1 MRRVW
6 AKDAQVGQILARP
19 VANERGV
26 AVVQQGVKLT
36 QNVIDWLLENGIQ
49 RIFVDDPRYVGIES
63 REALDPILHSRLEG
77 FLRRLATTVQ
87 ETERVDLSTWL
98 RDLVYWSRMI
108 CEELEAGP
116 PSFLHYPNVG
126 EPIHRWTAHVLNVAL
141 LGARTLLRI
150 GGRDQARHMVIA
162 AFLKDLGLWKMGE
175 DVVEAAY
182 ITGDVATA
190 AHGDKVIL
198 SQQIANTI
206 TGLSPYVKTIVAQ
219 HLERCDGS
227 GKPRGLLARDI
238 HPLAKVMAVVDAYVA
253 AVHREVDPLLPH
265 DALEWLM
272 SGVGFEF
279 DHTAVKAFRNA
290 VHPYPVGIEVELNTG
305 ERGVVTG
312 VRGPLA
318 ARPCVRILWDAEGRE
333 VNPYYEI
340 NLAEQTTKAISR
352 IV

>member
-6 AKDAQVGQILARP
+6 AKDAQVGEVLARP

-26 AVVQQGVKLT
+26 AVVQQGFKLT
-36 QNVIDWLLENGIQ
+36 QNVIDWLQENGIQ
-49 RIFVDDPRYVGIES
+49 RVFIDDPRFEGIECQ
-63 REALDPILHSRLEG
+63 EALDPALHSQLEG
-77 FLRRLATTVQ
+77 FLRRLVTAVQ
-87 ETERVDLSTWL
+87 KSPRADLSTFL
-98 RDLVYWSRMI
+98 RDLSSWSRTI

-116 PSFLHYPNVG
+116 PSFLLYPNVG
-126 EPIHRWTAHVLNVAL
+126 ETVHRWAAHAINVAL
-141 LGARTLLRI
+141 LGARTLIRI

-162 AFLKDLGLWKMGE
+162 AFLKDLGLWRMGE
-175 DVVEAAY
+175 AVVNEAY
-182 ITGDVATA
+182 VTGDVATA
-190 AHGDKVIL
+190 AYGEKVNL
-198 SQQIANTI
+198 SQRLANTI

-219 HLERCDGS
+219 HLERCDGT
-227 GKPRGLLARDI
+227 GQPRGLVERDI

-253 AVHREVDPLLPH
+253 ATHSEVDPLLPH

-279 DHTAVKAFRNA
+279 DHAAVKAFRNA
-290 VHPYPVGIEVELNTG
+290 VHPYPVGIEVVLNSG

-318 ARPCVRILWDAEGRE
+318 ARPCVRVLWDADGQE
-333 VNPYYEI
+333 VVPYYEI
-340 NLAEQTTKAISR
+340 DLAEQTTKAILR

>member
-6 AKDAQVGQILARP
+6 AKDAKEGQILARP

-26 AVVQQGVKLT
+26 AVVQQGMKLT
-36 QNVIDWLLENGIQ
+36 ENVIEWLQENGIQ
-49 RIFVDDPRYVGIES
+49 RIFVEDPRYDGIDCQEG
-63 REALDPILHSRLEG
+63 LDPSLHSQLEG
-77 FLRRLATTVQ
+77 FLRHLARIVQ
-87 ETERVDLSTWL
+87 DAERVDLSTFL
-98 RDLVYWSRMI
+98 KDLVHWSRTI
-108 CEELEAGP
+108 CEELDTGP
-116 PSFLHYPNVG
+116 ATFLHYPNVG
-126 EPIHRWTAHVLNVAL
+126 EAVHRWTAHTINVAL
-141 LGARTLLRI
+141 LGAQTLIRI

-175 DVVEAAY
+175 DVVQAAFM
-182 ITGDVATA
+182 TGDIATA
-190 AHGDKVIL
+190 ALGDKVVL

-219 HLERCDGS
+219 HLERCDGT
-227 GKPRGLLARDI
+227 GEPRGLLARDI
-238 HPLAKVMAVVDAYVA
+238 HALAKVMAVVDAYVA
-253 AVHREVDPLLPH
+253 AIHRDVDPLLPH

-279 DHTAVKAFRNA
+279 DHAAVKAFRNA
-290 VHPYPVGIEVELNTG
+290 VHPYPVGIEVELNSG

-318 ARPCVRILWDAEGRE
+318 ARPCIRVLWKDGRE
-333 VNPYYEI
+333 VEPYYEVD
-340 NLAEQTTKAISR
+340 LAEQTTKAILR